1 MGSVLDAVERRVTPN
16 MNNALLQR
24 YTPDEVRRAL
34 FQMHPSKSPSP
45 NGMSPFFFQKYWNI
59 VGFDVIEAILSI
71 LNFGHMLRKINY
83 VHIVLIPKKNDPKQT
98 SDYKPISLGNVVSI
112 ILYKV
117 LANRLKTILPTII
130 SEAQSTFVPNQL
142 ITDNTTVAYEL
153 LHRMWNKRNGKV
165 GQMVVKLDIRK
176 AYNRVEW
183 GFLRNIMIKLG
194 LDHRWVNMAMETITT
209 ASYSVTINRE
219 PKGFISHSRGIKQG
233 DPFSPYLFLLCAKG
247 LLALLRKAEENRSQG
262 SFASK
267 HGVRISHLLF
277 PDDSLLFCQATVD
290 ECRRLLEL
298 FGKYEGASRQA
309 INRQKTSLFFS
320 KNTRQEVRNEIQQ
333 LLGAR
338 VMTEC
343 EKYLGLPMP
352 NGKSKVGTF
361 KELHG
366 RITKR
371 VMGWKEKFISK
382 AGHEILI
389 KMVAQAIPTYS
400 MSLFKLPKSICDN
413 INSLLARYWWGQ
425 TGAERKIHWIS
436 WNKLCTSKKR

>member
-1 MGSVLDAVERRVTPN
+1 M
-16 MNNALLQR
+16 
-24 YTPDEVRRAL
+24 
-34 FQMHPSKSPSP
+34 
-45 NGMSPFFFQKYWNI
+45 
-59 VGFDVIEAILSI
+59 
-71 LNFGHMLRKINY
+71 
-83 VHIVLIPKKNDPKQT
+83 
-98 SDYKPISLGNVVSI
+98 
-112 ILYKV
+112 
-117 LANRLKTILPTII
+117 
-130 SEAQSTFVPNQL
+130 
-142 ITDNTTVAYEL
+142 
-153 LHRMWNKRNGKV
+153 
-165 GQMVVKLDIRK
+165 
-176 AYNRVEW
+176 
-183 GFLRNIMIKLG
+183 
-194 LDHRWVNMAMETITT
+194 
-209 ASYSVTINRE
+209 
-219 PKGFISHSRGIKQG
+219 
-233 DPFSPYLFLLCAKG
+233 
-247 LLALLRKAEENRSQG
+247 
-262 SFASK
+262 
-267 HGVRISHLLF
+267 F

-338 VMTEC
+338 VMTKC

-352 NGKSKVGTF
+352 TGKSKVGTF